1 MTRFTLTIEGPG
13 GQAGI
18 RGLRAILKQLLRRNG
33 FRCLDAKEI
42 PQQRKCAPAASPA
55 QKKGLIK

>member
-1 MTRFTLTIEGPG
+1 MTRFALTIEGPS

-42 PQQRKCAPAASPA
+42 P
-55 QKKGLIK
+55 